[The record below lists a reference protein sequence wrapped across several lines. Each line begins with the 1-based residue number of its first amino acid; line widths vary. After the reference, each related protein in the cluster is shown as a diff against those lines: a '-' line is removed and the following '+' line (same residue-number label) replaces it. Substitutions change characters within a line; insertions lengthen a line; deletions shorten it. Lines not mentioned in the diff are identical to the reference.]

1 MVPADLRPSLLAL
14 LLAVMVVV
22 SGCVVEVRPKTE
34 PETPSTD
41 DPPTVDS
48 PPVVNGST
56 SPPRPTATPDSP
68 VSTE

>member
-22 SGCVVEVRPKTE
+22 SGCVVEVRPKT
-34 PETPSTD
+34 ETPSTD